1 MKSNSRRPIPEL
13 PSRCF
18 APKSRCSR
26 AQQGFGRAKKIG
38 GGSGRRTLPGVLRR
52 GYKKGDHAYLAVT
65 GPSG

>member
-13 PSRCF
+13 PSRRF

-26 AQQGFGRAKKIG
+26 VQQGFGRAKKIG
-38 GGSGRRTLPGVLRR
+38 GRSGRRALPGNSGRDI
-52 GYKKGDHAYLAVT
+52 KKGDHAYLAVT